1 VKLSDAVFGL
11 LLLALGG
18 VVIAVVSSY
27 PTIPAQ
33 RVGPALFPAL
43 IALGLVIGGV
53 ILIVRGW
60 RGSQGGARI
69 PWVRFEPWV
78 QSPRHVAGVLGVIG
92 SVVFYIVAVD
102 WLGFFLTS
110 LIILTISFR
119 LFGVAFGRSIVIA
132 AIATFVIHFAF
143 YKLLRVPLPWGLLTN
158 YAW

>member
-1 VKLSDAVFGL
+1 MKFSDAVFGL
-11 LLLALGG
+11 LLLALGA

-33 RVGPALFPAL
+33 RVGPSLFPGL
-43 IALGLVIGGV
+43 IAVGLVIGGL

-60 RGSQGGARI
+60 RARASL

-78 QSPRHVAGVLGVIG
+78 RSPRHVAGVLGVIG
-92 SVVFYIVAVD
+92 SVIFYIVAVN

-110 LIILTISFR
+110 LLILTISFR
-119 LFGVAFGRSIVIA
+119 LFGVALGRSIVIA

>member
-11 LLLALGG
+11 LLLALGA

-43 IALGLVIGGV
+43 IALGLVIGGLL
-53 ILIVRGW
+53 LIVRGW
-60 RGSQGGARI
+60 RDRTTV
-69 PWVRFEPWV
+69 PWIRFEPWV
-78 QSPRHVAGVLGVIG
+78 QSPRHVAGFIGVIG
-92 SVVFYIVAVD
+92 SVVFYIVAANR
-102 WLGFFLTS
+102 LGFLPTS
-110 LIILTISFR
+110 FIILAALFR
-119 LFGVAFGRSIVIA
+119 LFGVALGRSILMA

-143 YKLLRVPLPWGLLTN
+143 YKLLRVPLPWGVLTN

>member
-1 VKLSDAVFGL
+1 MKFSDAVFGL
-11 LLLALGG
+11 LLLALGA

-27 PTIPAQ
+27 PTIAAQ

-43 IALGLVIGGV
+43 IAVGLVIGGL

-60 RGSQGGARI
+60 RVRTTA
-69 PWVRFEPWV
+69 PWVRFESWTR
-78 QSPRHVAGVLGVIG
+78 SPRHVAGFIGVLA
-92 SVVFYIVAVD
+92 SVVFYVVAVD

-110 LIILTISFR
+110 LLILTISFR
-119 LFGVAFGRSIVIA
+119 LFGVALGRSIVIA

-143 YKLLRVPLPWGLLTN
+143 YKLLRVPLPWGVFTN

>member
-1 VKLSDAVFGL
+1 MKLSDAVFGL
-11 LLLALGG
+11 LLLALGA

-33 RVGPALFPAL
+33 RVGPALFPGL
-43 IALGLVIGGV
+43 IALGLVIGGL

-60 RGSQGGARI
+60 RVRASV
-69 PWVRFEPWV
+69 PWMRFEPWV
-78 QSPRHVAGVLGVIG
+78 RSPRHVAGVLGVIG
-92 SVVFYIVAVD
+92 SVIFYIVAVD

-110 LIILTISFR
+110 LLILTISFR
-119 LFGVAFGRSIVIA
+119 LFGVSLRRSIVIA

-158 YAW
+158 FAW

>member
-1 VKLSDAVFGL
+1 MKLSDAVFGL
-11 LLLALGG
+11 LLLALGA
-18 VVIAVVSSY
+18 VVIATVSSY
-27 PTIPAQ
+27 PTIAAQ

-43 IALGLVIGGV
+43 IAIGLMIAGV
-53 ILIVRGW
+53 ILIVSGW
-60 RGSQGGARI
+60 RARVAV

-78 QSPRHVAGVLGVIG
+78 HSPRHVAGFIGVIG
-92 SVVFYIVAVD
+92 SIVFYIVAAN

-110 LIILTISFR
+110 FVILTLLFR

-143 YKLLRVPLPWGLLTN
+143 YKLLRVPLPWGVLTN

>member
-1 VKLSDAVFGL
+1 VKLSDAIFGL
-11 LLLALGG
+11 LLLALGA

-33 RVGPALFPAL
+33 RVGPSLFPAL
-43 IALGLVIGGV
+43 IAIGLVIGGL

-60 RGSQGGARI
+60 REYRAEATV
-69 PWVRFEPWV
+69 PWIRFEPWV
-78 QSPRHVAGVLGVIG
+78 HSSRHVAGVLGVIG

-119 LFGVAFGRSIVIA
+119 LFGVALGRSILIA